1 MQWVAGVWVAGRKR
15 RLLLTCSEL
24 HLGSWLASDEVL
36 QVLDGEDEGP
46 HGGARP
52 HTRLPAAHG
61 AVPPRVVEQQH
72 LPNELPR
79 VPRIAMMDL
88 DLLRPHS
95 ATSTPGHS
103 LAGKMDLEAVQ
114 TSDGR
119 FGADWTAVQS
129 WAKAQAWVELHAKVS
144 QIIAPARGF
153 VCAPASC
160 AAQLVQE

>member
-1 MQWVAGVWVAGRKR
+1 MAGRKR

-46 HGGARP
+46 HGGAR
-52 HTRLPAAHG
+52 
-61 AVPPRVVEQQH
+61 RVVEQQH

-129 WAKAQAWVELHAKVS
+129 WAKAQAWVGLHAKVS

>member
-1 MQWVAGVWVAGRKR
+1 MAGRKR

-46 HGGARP
+46 HGGAR
-52 HTRLPAAHG
+52 
-61 AVPPRVVEQQH
+61 RVVEQQH

-119 FGADWTAVQS
+119 VGADWTAVQS
-129 WAKAQAWVELHAKVS
+129 WAKAQAWVGLHAKVS

>member
-1 MQWVAGVWVAGRKR
+1 MAGRKR
-15 RLLLTCSEL
+15 RLLLICSEL

-52 HTRLPAAHG
+52 HTRLPTG
-61 AVPPRVVEQQH
+61 LSGPVLSNSSTSPINCPGS
-72 LPNELPR
+72 
-79 VPRIAMMDL
+79 RIAMMDL

-129 WAKAQAWVELHAKVS
+129 WAKAQAWVGLHATVS
-144 QIIAPARGF
+144 QIIAPAWGF

>member
-1 MQWVAGVWVAGRKR
+1 
-15 RLLLTCSEL
+15 
-24 HLGSWLASDEVL
+24 
-36 QVLDGEDEGP
+36 
-46 HGGARP
+46 
-52 HTRLPAAHG
+52 
-61 AVPPRVVEQQH
+61 
-72 LPNELPR
+72 
-79 VPRIAMMDL
+79 MMDL

-129 WAKAQAWVELHAKVS
+129 WAKAQAWVGLHATVS